1 MSDIKKPWVS
11 FCMST
16 FKRPVF
22 LKDTLRAILRQRFTD
37 FEIIV
42 SDNDPERSAEAVVKE
57 INDNRVHY
65 FNNGDNLG
73 MISSFNKSIERSC
86 ADFVVMITDD
96 DPVYAD
102 LLETFYKLYTAHPG
116 YGMYLGGC
124 DWFCLDPE
132 VAGLYKLKIGTNS
145 CLSNDYAFN
154 HTMSFTA
161 DDFLQSFFTFK
172 LFPHYLWSTCMV
184 SRDILLKMGGVP
196 DYGTPFLGD
205 YAYLGVLS
213 SYSGC
218 VVINKSL
225 GCQTIHNQNFG
236 RNQNEQIVVA
246 AKEFPA
252 FIEKHISHINSWP
265 VVKQQMLRFT
275 AMWLVSHIAF
285 LYRYKGNA
293 ELKNVE
299 KEVFEI
305 GYMKKYK
312 FKYFLKTRFPVLHD
326 AIVNV
331 KKKFK
336 Y

>member
-1 MSDIKKPWVS
+1 MDQIKRPWVS

-22 LKDTLRAILRQRFTD
+22 LKETLQAILQQRFTD
-37 FEIIV
+37 FEVIV
-42 SDNDPERSAEAVVKE
+42 SDNDPERSAETVVKE
-57 INDNRVHY
+57 ISDSRVHY
-65 FNNGDNLG
+65 FSNGENLG
-73 MISSFNKSIERSC
+73 MISSFNKSIERSG

-96 DPVYAD
+96 DPVYPG
-102 LLETFYKLYTAHPG
+102 LLETFYKLHTDHPG

-124 DWFCLDPE
+124 DWFCLHPE
-132 VAGLYKLKIGTNS
+132 VAELYKLRIGTNS
-145 CLSNDYAFN
+145 CLSNDHAFG

-161 DDFLQSFFTFK
+161 DDFLQSFFTLK

-218 VVINKSL
+218 VIINKAL
-225 GCQTIHNQNFG
+225 GCQTMHNQNFG

-246 AKEFPA
+246 AKEFPV
-252 FIEKHISHINSWP
+252 FIEKHINHLKTWP
-265 VVKQQMLRFT
+265 VIREQMLRFT
-275 AMWLVSHIAF
+275 AMWLVSHMAF
-285 LYRYKGNA
+285 LYHYTDAANLKTA
-293 ELKNVE
+293 ER
-299 KEVFEI
+299 EVFAI

-326 AIVNV
+326 AIVKL
-331 KKKFK
+331 KKMLKH
-336 Y
+336 